1 MSEIS
6 IRRATAEDVAVIHR
20 LLSELEATLGAT
32 AKVKR
37 SPADLLRFGFSNSPC
52 YEALLAWRGAEA
64 VGLVLYFREFSTWM
78 GTPGVYV
85 QDLYVSP
92 LMRGGG
98 LGARLMQ
105 AVYEHTRSWDAGY
118 CKLTVHGHN
127 DAAIA
132 FYDRLGF
139 EETADEHVLFLS
151 YQGS

>member
-6 IRRATAEDVAVIHR
+6 IRRATAGDVAVIHG
-20 LLSELEATLGAT
+20 LLAELEKTLGAT

-37 SPADLLRFGFSNSPC
+37 SPEDLLRFGFSESPC
-52 YEALLAWRGAEA
+52 FEALIAWRAAEP
-64 VGLVLYFREFSTWM
+64 VGLVLYFREFSSWM
-78 GTPGVYV
+78 GMPGVYV

-92 LMRGGG
+92 SMRGAG
-98 LGARLMQ
+98 LGSRLMD
-105 AVYEHTRSWDAGY
+105 AVYEHTRSWEAGY

-139 EETADEHVLFLS
+139 EETEGEHVLFLS
-151 YQGS
+151 YQNG